1 MKQQLLASQIWG
13 RLPRRP
19 EKTPGPSC
27 RILYPVCAADA
38 GSDAL
43 MPVMKDG
50 DFLEAEIS
58 QLMQIKIKNLTA
70 ISYNYAYM
78 IQKFRG
84 GNYVFK

>member
-1 MKQQLLASQIWG
+1 
-13 RLPRRP
+13 
-19 EKTPGPSC
+19 
-27 RILYPVCAADA
+27 
-38 GSDAL
+38 